1 MYNLFRLASIV
12 LPRLPRWLL
21 FALSSIMGII
31 AWLVASKARKQATSN
46 MIHVLGPEVLA
57 TRAGRRR
64 VRRTVRGIF
73 QNSAR
78 NYLEVFSLPYVQ
90 SEWIERNIHIDG
102 VEHLEAALALGKGAI
117 VFSAHIGP
125 FDYLAQWLSV
135 RGYQTTIPVERLK
148 DERMLNLMLQL
159 RRSKGVHFIPLGGSA
174 PLRTIIQALRKNQ
187 LVLITADRAVQ
198 GESVEKPF
206 FGAIARL
213 PLGPVALSQRTGAPL
228 VGGLGWHVSRTRI
241 GGEFIPLSLD
251 LTEEERANTDT
262 LMCGLIERLE
272 RVIKAHP
279 EQWVVFSQVW
289 VTEP

>member
-1 MYNLFRLASIV
+1 MYNLFRLASVV

-21 FALSSIMGII
+21 FALSSVIGII
-31 AWLVASKARKQATSN
+31 AWLVASKARKQATAN

-64 VRRTVRGIF
+64 LRRTVRGIF
-73 QNSAR
+73 QNSVR

-90 SEWIERNIHIDG
+90 PEWIERTIHIDG
-102 VEHLEAALALGKGAI
+102 VEHLEAALALGKGVI
-117 VFSAHIGP
+117 LFSAHLGP

-135 RGYQTTIPVERLK
+135 RGYQTTIPVEHLK
-148 DERMLNLMLQL
+148 DERMLNLMLRL

-198 GESVEKPF
+198 GESVDKPF

-228 VGGLGWHVSRTRI
+228 VGGLGWHISRTRI

-279 EQWVVFSQVW
+279 AQWVVFSQVW
-289 VTEP
+289 VNEP